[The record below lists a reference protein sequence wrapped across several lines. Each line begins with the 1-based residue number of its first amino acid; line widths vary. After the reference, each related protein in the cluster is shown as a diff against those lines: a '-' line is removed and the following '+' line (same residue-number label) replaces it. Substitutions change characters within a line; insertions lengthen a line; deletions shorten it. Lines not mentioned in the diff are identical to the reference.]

1 MFYPQER
8 VMQVM
13 IVVVTSCFVLSR
25 FVFSSGLVIRLPQR
39 CFGRLLHYNAGAIS
53 LNNCHGQYNRSGRN
67 EQPWS
72 KMAKTWTDGEQK
84 AKWSLAST
92 DKIIMN

>member
-1 MFYPQER
+1 MFYLQER
-8 VMQVM
+8 IMQVM

-25 FVFSSGLVIRLPQR
+25 FVFSSGLVIRLPPR
-39 CFGRLLHYNAGAIS
+39 CLLHYNAGAIS

-72 KMAKTWTDGEQK
+72 KMAKTWTDSKKRNG
-84 AKWSLAST
+84 ASLQQIKSL
-92 DKIIMN
+92 